1 MPLVLVC
8 FSVHFHIECTV
19 KKSVL
24 SMFMLKLRNQY
35 TYFVGILSRYI
46 CIELVLWK
54 SIPYRDIRVSA
65 KPGYALITSPNLLG
79 IVLLSLGWLNFGVV
93 VTLSEFKYLMSVN
106 EVLQSIKCPINN
118 IQSQFLTLLHFI
130 QTQFNVR

>member
-1 MPLVLVC
+1 MVC

-54 SIPYRDIRVSA
+54 SIPYRYICIELVLWKSIPYRDIRVSA
-65 KPGYALITSPNLLG
+65 KPGYALICLMAGIMQFCTSFSD
-79 IVLLSLGWLNFGVV
+79 IVSIRYV
-93 VTLSEFKYLMSVN
+93 SSV
-106 EVLQSIKCPINN
+106 
-118 IQSQFLTLLHFI
+118 
-130 QTQFNVR
+130 